1 MKTRLIRVAALASA
15 ALLAGCDGQPAA
27 PSFDLS
33 AATTASIAVRV
44 QTDIS
49 STATPNF
56 VNDAAGGSRVNLYKQ
71 GDTTLVASFTTP
83 GATTPTVDKGKIRFF
98 GLPPGTYVMRTSLRK
113 YSTTSATSSF
123 SPQLGDSIV
132 LAVAAGALDTTGVF
146 RVRLGASWAA
156 ALTIQWTD
164 SVAFNKTIR
173 LAGTKIVFQRET
185 APASGVYTN
194 FDSVT
199 TDATGAFAMPL
210 RVDGTPGPGS
220 VTTRIRATWTTNTAG
235 LSSAP
240 PDVATFLLGGF
251 GTLATNPTVNPG
263 LNATTTFFQA
273 GTAGAIPN
281 QNITT
286 ALTYT
291 LPSQIQG
298 RVFKDANG
306 NGVYDAG
313 GIGALAEE
321 LAIGDT
327 VRVQLRNTDALTA
340 ATSRVLTSANVI
352 GTGAALNYTFSGL
365 RQGNYRLSMDLLTSR
380 INGVRATVSP
390 SIPVNLASSA
400 ARYATAPATPATPN
414 PVDFKATPVP

>member
-1 MKTRLIRVAALASA
+1 MNTRLIRVAALASA

-33 AATTASIAVRV
+33 AATTASIAIRV

-49 STATPNF
+49 TTAVPNF
-56 VNDAAGGSRVNLYKQ
+56 VNDAAGGSRVNLYKK

-83 GATTPTVDKGKIRFF
+83 GSTTPAADRGKIRFF
-98 GLPPGTYVMRTSLRK
+98 GLAPGIYVMRTALRR

-123 SPQLGDSIV
+123 TPQLGDSIV
-132 LAVAAGALDTTGVF
+132 LNVAAGALDTTGVF

-156 ALTIQWTD
+156 SLTIQWTD
-164 SVAFNKTIR
+164 STALNRTIR
-173 LAGTKIVFQRET
+173 LTGTKLVFQRET
-185 APASGVYTN
+185 APASAVFAN
-194 FDSVT
+194 VDSVT
-199 TDATGAFAMPL
+199 TDATGAFSMPL
-210 RVDGTPGPGS
+210 LVAGTPGPGS
-220 VTTRIRATWTTNTAG
+220 VTTRIRAMWTSNTAG
-235 LSSAP
+235 LSSPP
-240 PDVATFLLGGF
+240 PDIATFLLGGF
-251 GTLATNPTVNPG
+251 GSLAVNPG
-263 LNATTTFFQA
+263 LNATTTFTQA

-298 RVFKDANG
+298 RVYKDANA
-306 NGVYDAG
+306 NGVFDAG
-313 GIGALAEE
+313 GVGALAEE
-321 LAIGDT
+321 LAVGDT
-327 VRVQLRNTDALTA
+327 VRVQLRNNDAITA
-340 ATSRVLTSANVI
+340 ATSRVLTSTNVV

-380 INGVRATVSP
+380 INGSRATVSP
-390 SIPVNLASSA
+390 SISVNLATSA
-400 ARYATAPATPATPN
+400 ARYVTGTN